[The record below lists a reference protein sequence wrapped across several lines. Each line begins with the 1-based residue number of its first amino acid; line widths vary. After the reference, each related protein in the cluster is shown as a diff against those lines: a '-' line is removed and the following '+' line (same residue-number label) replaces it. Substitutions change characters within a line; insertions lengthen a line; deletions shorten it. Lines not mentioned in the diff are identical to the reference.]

1 MYEKNA
7 RRRAESTLPVSPAIL
22 TEMKPKIL
30 LTGKNGQVGAELAAM
45 LPKLGEVVALDRQQ
59 LDLSKPD
66 DVRRA
71 IREIRPALIV
81 NAAAYTA
88 VDQAENEE
96 ALARAVN
103 ADAPAL
109 MAQEAKKIGAGLV
122 HYSTDYVFDGSSRS
136 PYEEDDPPNP
146 VSVYG
151 KTKLAG
157 ERAIQD
163 VGLPHLIFRTAW
175 VYGTRGRNFLLTIL
189 RLASQR
195 EELRIVADQIGAPTW
210 CREIAR
216 GTISVLGRFSAD
228 RQGELSLPMT
238 CGVYHMTAAGVTS
251 WYGFAE
257 AIMQET
263 SQASPNLP
271 WLAAATGGT
280 LIAKRISQ
288 ITSEQYPTPA
298 RRPAYSVL
306 SNSRLAQ
313 HFGVQLTEWRTQL
326 HSAFSDSCTGS
337 NSPRR

>member
-1 MYEKNA
+1 
-7 RRRAESTLPVSPAIL
+7 
-22 TEMKPKIL
+22 
-30 LTGKNGQVGAELAAM
+30 M
-45 LPKLGEVVALDRQQ
+45 LPNLGEVVALDRQQ
-59 LDLSKPD
+59 LDLSKPN
-66 DVRRA
+66 DVRRT

-88 VDQAENEE
+88 VDQAEKEE
-96 ALARAVN
+96 ALARAIN

-109 MAQEAKKIGAGLV
+109 MAQEAKKIGAGLI
-122 HYSTDYVFDGSSRS
+122 HYSTDYVFDGSSHS

-195 EELRIVADQIGAPTW
+195 EELRIVHDQIGAPTW

-216 GTISVLGRFSAD
+216 GTISVLVRLSAD
-228 RQGELSLPMT
+228 RRGELSLPT
-238 CGVYHMTAAGVTS
+238 AGGVYHMTAAGVTS
-251 WYGFAE
+251 WHGFAE

-263 SQASPNLP
+263 SQAPPNLP

-288 ITSEQYPTPA
+288 ITTAQYPTLA

-313 HFGVQLTEWRTQL
+313 HFGVHLTEWRTQL
-326 HSAFSDSCTGS
+326 HSAFTDSYTGGDFS
-337 NSPRR
+337 ACPSPSLDSKC